1 MFLHQYT
8 SKHLLRN
15 NIKIKL
21 TEEFT
26 IIYLHLHFILIFWMY
41 HKLSFT
47 WVQQITSTY
56 LQLKFK
62 EKQKEK
68 CKLISSILNWIDII
82 GNFYF
87 LWHGQTIIKRL
98 WFRIPPH
105 TAWIV
110 LKKTELKF
118 QDLRSWDSNSCETL
132 LCQFSQEFLTFG
144 NFVCLTMAP
153 SFRYTFK
160 ILNATKE
167 VKLLVKILILSI

>member
-1 MFLHQYT
+1 LFLHQYT

-26 IIYLHLHFILIFWMY
+26 IIYLHLHFILIFWMGP

-87 LWHGQTIIKRL
+87 LWHGQTIIKRF

-105 TAWIV
+105 TGWNV
-110 LKKTELKF
+110 LKKNWIKVSRSEKLRFQFLWNFALSVFTRIFDFWRFCLSNYGTKF
-118 QDLRSWDSNSCETL
+118 
-132 LCQFSQEFLTFG
+132 
-144 NFVCLTMAP
+144 
-153 SFRYTFK
+153 
-160 ILNATKE
+160 
-167 VKLLVKILILSI
+167 